1 MKTFSEH
8 FLGRV
13 EAFLA
18 ETGAKASEFGR
29 QTVGDPSFV
38 ANLRRGRSPT
48 LATADKVI
56 AYIERLENETIQRA
70 NNRKLK

>member
-13 EAFLA
+13 EAFLPQ
-18 ETGAKASEFGR
+18 TGAKASEFGR

-38 ANLRRGRSPT
+38 ANLRRGRSPNP
-48 LATADKVI
+48 ATAAKVI
-56 AYIERLENETIQRA
+56 AYIVGLETETIQRPTKR
-70 NNRKLK
+70 NLK

>member
-18 ETGAKASEFGR
+18 TSGAKASEFGR

-38 ANLRRGRSPT
+38 VNLRRGRSPT
-48 LATADKVI
+48 LVTADKVI
-56 AYIERLENETIQRA
+56 AYIQRLETETIQRSA
-70 NNRKLK
+70 NRKLK

>member
-18 ETGAKASEFGR
+18 ASGAKASEFGR

-38 ANLRRGRSPT
+38 VNLRRWRSPT
-48 LATADKVI
+48 LVTADKVI
-56 AYIERLENETIQRA
+56 AYIQRLETETIQRA
-70 NNRKLK
+70 ANRKLK